1 MRQILFIVTTI
12 LLFPFFVLSQ
22 TVITGSVKNKKSE
35 PLAANVM
42 VQAKGSTRIEGF
54 AVTDENGDYTLTYK
68 GTVDSV
74 TITVTGM
81 NIGKY
86 SRVVVNRVQKL
97 DFVIEEKPLKI
108 EEINVLANKLELRGD
123 TLNYLVPA
131 YIDQNDRVI
140 GDILKKLP
148 GIEVAPSGRISYQGK
163 SINKFYVENMDLLQ
177 GRYGIA
183 TNNIPAKDVAA
194 VQVLENHQPV
204 KALRDKIFSDEAAIN
219 LKLKDSAKGS
229 VALTGLAGIGYQPL
243 MWNAELVGMYFAKIM
258 QNMSIYKSNNS
269 GDDVVSET
277 RAHYD
282 SERISMNSGSIL
294 SVQSPA
300 TPSVPQKRYLQNQ
313 SHSVTSNQLFKL
325 NEDTELTTNILYYN
339 DRIKRESYSLNE
351 QYLPGDSTLSIEEQV
366 STINK
371 IHNAEIALRFN
382 SNAKDHYLSN
392 ALNLNGSWNN
402 DLGLGTTRS
411 KNTNL
416 DETIRQHL
424 NRPTFSVDN
433 TLNLIKNIQNNTYKI
448 YFSTGYGHRSHFLT
462 VSPASYFGND
472 QLASL
477 TQHVLS
483 KDLAS
488 ILRLSYGLK
497 LRNFMLNYDLWG
509 RADIRNMKTDLL
521 NEMYNGSSIAL
532 DDSLKNDLG
541 YNTFQVGINQGYS
554 YDNGAF
560 KARLQLPLVYYVLSI
575 DNRIPG
581 QSGKY
586 NKWLLN
592 PSFSVKYDLTPELA
606 FSVGGGLNR
615 SYGDMNSTYTGYI
628 MHNYRS
634 LLRNSIDRLFE
645 SHSGNGYFS
654 ATYRNV
660 LRALFINAGIN
671 YNRSWK
677 NLLYGYNYQGI
688 MSVKTTIDQPTQSD
702 GYGVR
707 INMSKGLNFC
717 SATVRAFGAYN
728 VGKGELLIQDEIMNY
743 RSNGYNA
750 GGSMNMNPVSFLGFS
765 YSLTWNQSKNYIEES
780 SERFPFVRGISQSG
794 QISVFPHKSL
804 TINFNIEHQYN
815 SAASNRNTSFA
826 DAGVKFKSGQWD
838 LELALNNLFNARQ
851 YVSASY
857 NDINS
862 YYCSYNLRPVSVLL
876 KIRFKII

>member
-1 MRQILFIVTTI
+1 
-12 LLFPFFVLSQ
+12 
-22 TVITGSVKNKKSE
+22 
-35 PLAANVM
+35 
-42 VQAKGSTRIEGF
+42 
-54 AVTDENGDYTLTYK
+54 
-68 GTVDSV
+68 
-74 TITVTGM
+74 
-81 NIGKY
+81 
-86 SRVVVNRVQKL
+86 
-97 DFVIEEKPLKI
+97 
-108 EEINVLANKLELRGD
+108 
-123 TLNYLVPA
+123 
-131 YIDQNDRVI
+131 
-140 GDILKKLP
+140 
-148 GIEVAPSGRISYQGK
+148 
-163 SINKFYVENMDLLQ
+163 
-177 GRYGIA
+177 
-183 TNNIPAKDVAA
+183 
-194 VQVLENHQPV
+194 
-204 KALRDKIFSDEAAIN
+204 
-219 LKLKDSAKGS
+219 
-229 VALTGLAGIGYQPL
+229 
-243 MWNAELVGMYFAKIM
+243 
-258 QNMSIYKSNNS
+258 
-269 GDDVVSET
+269 
-277 RAHYD
+277 
-282 SERISMNSGSIL
+282 
-294 SVQSPA
+294 
-300 TPSVPQKRYLQNQ
+300 
-313 SHSVTSNQLFKL
+313 
-325 NEDTELTTNILYYN
+325 
-339 DRIKRESYSLNE
+339 
-351 QYLPGDSTLSIEEQV
+351 
-366 STINK
+366 
-371 IHNAEIALRFN
+371 
-382 SNAKDHYLSN
+382 
-392 ALNLNGSWNN
+392 
-402 DLGLGTTRS
+402 
-411 KNTNL
+411 
-416 DETIRQHL
+416 
-424 NRPTFSVDN
+424 
-433 TLNLIKNIQNNTYKI
+433 
-448 YFSTGYGHRSHFLT
+448 
-462 VSPASYFGND
+462 
-472 QLASL
+472 
-477 TQHVLS
+477 
-483 KDLAS
+483 
-488 ILRLSYGLK
+488 
-497 LRNFMLNYDLWG
+497 
-509 RADIRNMKTDLL
+509 MKTDLL
-521 NEMYNGSSIAL
+521 NDMYNGSSTVPA
-532 DDSLKNDLG
+532 DSLKNDLG
-541 YNTFQVGINQGYS
+541 YHTFQMGINQGYS

-592 PSFSVKYDLTPELA
+592 PSFFVKYDLTPELA
-606 FSVGGGLNR
+606 FSVGGGLNQ

-717 SATVRAFGAYN
+717 STTVRAFGAYN

-765 YSLTWNQSKNYIEES
+765 YSLTWSQSKNYIEES

-838 LELALNNLFNARQ
+838 LELALNNLFNARH

-857 NDINS
+857 SDINS